1 MKNMVVANDA
11 LMGDFMNA
19 KENKAYGARN
29 DNRAMVAGDALIGNF
44 MDIEDRAEEY
54 ALAA

>member
-1 MKNMVVANDA
+1 MVVANDA